1 MYLFYV
7 SYFCVFNMSIFL
19 SCKTNLCSWSELTGC
34 FPTSHNIHVFKL
46 ICIKKKSMS
55 QVVQLGIILWVFFF
69 IYGGYH
75 NICEFQHFCSKYF
88 LYPFHI
94 LDTPENRKKNN
105 VYFVLLLVWASWYF
119 GGISTV
125 YYLSIGAD
133 HVTPTMTTVMVAS
146 SWIMHYFIKLNSSQ
160 TGFLNITVSSWYSN
174 SVHSHQMS
182 TQWGT
187 FGM

>member
-55 QVVQLGIILWVFFF
+55 QVVQLGIILWLFFF

-94 LDTPENRKKNN
+94 LDTQENRKKKQCL
-105 VYFVLLLVWASWYF
+105 FCSTSRL
-119 GGISTV
+119 GILILWGHFHCILPE
-125 YYLSIGAD
+125 YWCW
-133 HVTPTMTTVMVAS
+133 PC
-146 SWIMHYFIKLNSSQ
+146 
-160 TGFLNITVSSWYSN
+160 
-174 SVHSHQMS
+174 HSHYDHSDGCFQLDNAL
-182 TQWGT
+182 
-187 FGM
+187 FHKA

>member
-19 SCKTNLCSWSELTGC
+19 SCKTNFCSWSELTGC

-46 ICIKKKSMS
+46 ICIKKKVCHKLFS
-55 QVVQLGIILWVFFF
+55 LALFCGFFF
-69 IYGGYH
+69 LYMEDITISVNFNTFAV
-75 NICEFQHFCSKYF
+75 NIF

-105 VYFVLLLVWASWYF
+105 VYFVLLLVWVSWYF

>member
-46 ICIKKKSMS
+46 ICIKKKVCHKLFS
-55 QVVQLGIILWVFFF
+55 LALFCGFFFF

-94 LDTPENRKKNN
+94 LDTQENRKKKQCL
-105 VYFVLLLVWASWYF
+105 FCSTSRL
-119 GGISTV
+119 GILILWGHFHCILPE
-125 YYLSIGAD
+125 YWCCW
-133 HVTPTMTTVMVAS
+133 PC
-146 SWIMHYFIKLNSSQ
+146 
-160 TGFLNITVSSWYSN
+160 
-174 SVHSHQMS
+174 HSHYDHSDGCFQLDNAL
-182 TQWGT
+182 
-187 FGM
+187 FHKA